1 MSFGTLLEAARI
13 IEDREAHQAH
23 VPQMRV
29 EPPTWHHH
37 QAVAPMIETID
48 SADERVVPRSNRADS
63 PKPYARNP
71 ETHNEVE
78 KRRRAYLTQCYVELQ
93 SVVPSIAD
101 CKASNVT
108 VLRSAADYVQK
119 LRADQQRLVEGKKR
133 ELQRRTQLLER
144 LSIVRAG
151 VSQAPQ
157 AYVTPYY
164 AHGAYV
170 TPMAAAAVAVAAP
183 AVHAHPASVMLAM
196 PPRGERAMGS
206 VSPLPMAQ
214 SPVYSHTPT
223 PGDDTETEDEDE
235 EGVVPDTMSRGAS
248 PSRTPVEG
256 LTELDDRIMA
266 LVAAKK
272 HRRDGG
278 NKVILTDVGNARSL
292 CVAHAGKGG
301 HHRIRR
307 PVQRRVW

>member
-108 VLRSAADYVQK
+108 VLRSAADYVQ
-119 LRADQQRLVEGKKR
+119 VS
-133 ELQRRTQLLER
+133 LLPFR
-144 LSIVRAG
+144 
-151 VSQAPQ
+151 
-157 AYVTPYY
+157 
-164 AHGAYV
+164 HGADCVVITPGGGWRGRDSFYV
-170 TPMAAAAVAVAAP
+170 SEFHTPFSHCHALRDRARAP
-183 AVHAHPASVMLAM
+183 WTQNLPSLHRAISNLAM
-196 PPRGERAMGS
+196 L
-206 VSPLPMAQ
+206 VSTSQ
-214 SPVYSHTPT
+214 PVCDSTAIL
-223 PGDDTETEDEDE
+223 
-235 EGVVPDTMSRGAS
+235 VP
-248 PSRTPVEG
+248 
-256 LTELDDRIMA
+256 
-266 LVAAKK
+266 
-272 HRRDGG
+272 
-278 NKVILTDVGNARSL
+278 
-292 CVAHAGKGG
+292 
-301 HHRIRR
+301 
-307 PVQRRVW
+307 